1 MCTRGMSAANVFDG
15 LWTHSNALSAAQRQE
30 RVFLRVYNGCH
41 RMSRSASNERR
52 TIFLVTLSPSTFHDT
67 FELLRLIKYPFMS
80 LQIATH
86 GHARNCPRLNGRCLT
101 LTFLSLF
108 ALCSYTVIRY
118 SLFAAVLTLKG
129 GIPIYIRSNG
139 SSFCFLD
146 GNGDRSNRQPPRASV
161 NILRNS
167 TLLS

>member
-1 MCTRGMSAANVFDG
+1 MAVTECQEAPAMNVEPSF
-15 LWTHSNALSAAQRQE
+15 
-30 RVFLRVYNGCH
+30 
-41 RMSRSASNERR
+41 
-52 TIFLVTLSPSTFHDT
+52 LSPSFPTFHDT

-118 SLFAAVLTLKG
+118 SQDYIFAAVLTLKG

-146 GNGDRSNRQPPRASV
+146 VNGEQSNHQPPRASA
-161 NILRNS
+161 NILRNL